1 MFASGKPGWHLFF
14 ILLAA
19 ATFLY
24 TLVGLGYD
32 RHVFSTAR
40 GGNRSGIL
48 STKTINALY
57 EDAQLRSALLSL
69 TEQLGQT
76 SNELGQRFGI
86 ESVRSFGTD
95 LANNVVELRK
105 RQETGQKQKREFFDD
120 LGKAFQDFV
129 GGGGKQGGA
138 ELEESMEGLLPKG
151 LNLTGGLSGIFDR
164 IGDSFVGRLQTPAL
178 FLGIGVG

>member
-1 MFASGKPGWHLFF
+1 MFAFEKPGWHLFF

-24 TLVGLGYD
+24 TFIGLGYD

-40 GGNRSGIL
+40 DGPQSGIL

-57 EDAQLRSALLSL
+57 EDAQLRSIFLSM

-76 SNELGQRFGI
+76 SNELGERFGI
-86 ESVRSFGTD
+86 DTVRTFGTD
-95 LANNVVELRK
+95 LTNNVMELRK
-105 RQETGQKQKREFFDD
+105 RQETEQKKKRGFFDD
-120 LGKAFQDFV
+120 LGKAFQGFI
-129 GGGGKQGGA
+129 GGGDKQGGA
-138 ELEESMEGLLPKG
+138 GLEGVLGGLLPKG
-151 LNLTGGLSGIFDR
+151 LNLTGGIGGIFDK
-164 IGDSFVGRLQTPAL
+164 IGDSIVGGLQTPAL